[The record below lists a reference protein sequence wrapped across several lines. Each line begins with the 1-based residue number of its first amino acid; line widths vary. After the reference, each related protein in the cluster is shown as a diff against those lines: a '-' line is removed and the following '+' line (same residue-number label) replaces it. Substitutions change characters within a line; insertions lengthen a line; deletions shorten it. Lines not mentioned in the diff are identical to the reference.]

1 MRMNENR
8 LYPQYSVLD
17 FYILCNMYI
26 FVSQLHP
33 NNSLN
38 YLYLMVN
45 SLGYI

>member
-1 MRMNENR
+1 MIENR

-17 FYILCNMYI
+17 FHIHCNMYI
-26 FVSQLHP
+26 LVSQLRS